1 MYRCSSTLCVL
12 MLVALGNVHSSDV
25 SATWPRWRGPD
36 QNGHSADTRVP
47 LEWSMTKNLRWQ
59 LSLPGYGNSSPIVW
73 GDRIFLTSAT
83 KDGAERYVLC
93 VERHQ
98 GQILWQRTAA
108 KNAAE
113 GKIHE
118 WNTHAASTPFTDG
131 ERVYAFFGNP
141 GLFCYD
147 FEGNLL
153 WQRQF
158 GKFGCSTGWGIGA
171 ASPILFEDLVIVNGD
186 HGAQGSQ
193 EEKGKAYGPS
203 WLWAMNKKTGEVV
216 WKAER
221 NQGMSWGTPAV
232 LTTPKGRT
240 ELVLNSPHG
249 VWSYDPRTG
258 KELWHT
264 NGRGDQELFGEISPV
279 WRDGAIYAFT
289 GRPGPMYA
297 IRMDGEGDITK
308 THLIWNHACG
318 NRVVCS
324 PLLVGNYLL
333 EVDRNG
339 VLACYDAATGKA
351 VWQHRFGEKCCAS
364 LIGVR
369 GKVIALGDE
378 GTAYV
383 FEPGSQFK
391 LLHTN
396 KLTDDSAFRASP
408 AIVDGQMLIRADHRL
423 FCIAESSAVGKS
435 NQR

>member
-1 MYRCSSTLCVL
+1 MYRRSFAVCFLFLASLTELR
-12 MLVALGNVHSSDV
+12 SSDV
-25 SATWPRWRGPD
+25 LANWPRWRGPD
-36 QNGHSADTRVP
+36 QNGQSADKRVP
-47 LEWSMTKNLRWQ
+47 LEWSMTKNVRWQ

-83 KDGAERYVLC
+83 KDGSERYLIC
-93 VERHQ
+93 VNRQQ

-118 WNTHAASTPFTDG
+118 WNTFASSTPITDG
-131 ERVYAFFGNP
+131 ERIYAYYGNP

-147 FEGNLL
+147 FEGNLI
-153 WQRQF
+153 WQKQF
-158 GKFGCSTGWGIGA
+158 GKLGCSTHWGIGA

-186 HGAQGSQ
+186 HGGEGSQ
-193 EEKGKAYGPS
+193 EDKGETYGPS

-221 NQGMSWGTPAV
+221 NQGMSWGTPVILA
-232 LTTPKGRT
+232 TPKGRT

-264 NGRGDQELFGEISPV
+264 GGREVKELFGEITPV
-279 WRDGAIYAFT
+279 WRDGIIYAFT

-297 IRMDGEGDITK
+297 IRMDGAGDITK
-308 THLIWNHACG
+308 SHLLWNHLCG

-324 PLLVGNYLL
+324 PLLVGNELF

-339 VLACYDAATGKA
+339 VITCYDTATGKPR
-351 VWQHRFGEKCCAS
+351 WQHRLGEKCCAS
-364 LIGVR
+364 LVAVR

-383 FEPGSQFK
+383 VEPGSQFK

-396 KLTDDSAFRASP
+396 KLTDDAAFRASP
-408 AIVDGQMLIRADHRL
+408 AIADGQIFIRSDHRL
-423 FCIAESSAVGKS
+423 FCVAESNTVGKTE
-435 NQR
+435 